1 MDRREPVATAV
12 EKAARLLQTGWG
24 EGLKSEERLRRSI
37 AACALESPNVLQV
50 QIRPEWKPK
59 MRLWPSKVGNP
70 LGGFDLAFR
79 MKGDGGIT
87 VAAET
92 KWSTGR
98 KVDALDETPW
108 DVIKLVHVRATVGG
122 VRWALLITA
131 APTAAFELARYA
143 QMFDE
148 NLIETR
154 EMLSLNPHM
163 YELDAK
169 SRPLKLP
176 PYVQSSPAFRV
187 GFELAGKP
195 WEIRLASVR
204 TNGEPWLDCDEVGW
218 PLDAGTASL
227 LDWPHPEPGLGM
239 ENDDGEVRV
248 SAAWPPAPL
257 PTSQLR
263 AEDLPGPHATW
274 AEIVGFAHRHDGY
287 ARHGD
292 GLADLANRS
301 AEDFAREHGIDKT
314 LPVDDLR
321 SCLFFEARRYR
332 HRGHTPGYDASMYV
346 RALVEEIGQAAAS
359 AKPTRGEQGEP
370 PSLQP

>member
-12 EKAARLLQTGWG
+12 EKAARLLETGWG
-24 EGLKSEERLRRSI
+24 DGLPPEERLRRSI
-37 AACALESPNVLQV
+37 AACALESQHVLQV

-92 KWSTGR
+92 KWSTGT

-108 DVIKLVHVRATVGG
+108 DVIKLLHARATVGG

-131 APTAAFELARYA
+131 GARAAFELARYA

-154 EMLSLNPHM
+154 AMLSLSPHM
-163 YELDAK
+163 YELDSK

-176 PYVQSSPAFRV
+176 PYVQSSPTFRV
-187 GFELAGKP
+187 GFQLAGKA
-195 WEIRLASVR
+195 WELRVASVR
-204 TNGEPWLDCDEVGW
+204 GNGEPWHDCDEVGW
-218 PLDAGTASL
+218 PIDPEGPSM

-239 ENDDGEVRV
+239 EDDDGEDPVR
-248 SAAWPPAPL
+248 AGPPVPL
-257 PTSQLR
+257 PTSELQ
-263 AEDLPGPHATW
+263 AENVPGPRATW
-274 AEIVGFAHRHDGY
+274 SEIVYFAHSHDGY
-287 ARHGD
+287 AHHGD
-292 GLADLANRS
+292 ALADLANRS
-301 AEDFAREHGIDKT
+301 AEDFARENIIDTT
-314 LPVDDLR
+314 LPTDGLR
-321 SCLFFEARRYR
+321 SLLFYEARRYR
-332 HRGHTPGYDASMYV
+332 QFGHTPGYEASAYV
-346 RALVEEIGQAAAS
+346 RALVAAIRHNH
-359 AKPTRGEQGEP
+359 PEP
-370 PSLQP
+370 GS